1 MKKSNSITPNG
12 EKNDNRNYC
21 PNQLS
26 VGKWLIAK
34 GRYAIDIINSW
45 PFYIRLAGGAVLLSL
60 SVYGVK
66 RGSKCI
72 EYWFGANQDIKK
84 NDAKSVAEAN
94 EYIAKRKADTQQEN
108 IKSEQRI
115 KEQTNR
121 SELKIH
127 EYREKKKADDESYE
141 HRSRVD
147 IEKKKALHEIAREK
161 PLITKPPKMKDS
173 EKELAKFYKKF
184 NARYQ
189 MPKLPDFLDILMKM
203 APSGYEIAM
212 LLFFMCTLGALCFS
226 KARAVLEKGKLQ
238 AANFI
243 LMIIAPPGYGKGKFS
258 QIYELVFKRV
268 LERDMGLQREN
279 GEERIIQ
286 TISDGISY
294 SAFFDQ
300 NAINNGVHMLKWNSE
315 LSGTM
320 SAMKKSN
327 GLPMEVYLKA
337 FDNETINQENK
348 SKSSKQGSY
357 NVYMNSVSTGTQ
369 DDCERLLAMDK
380 NGGMASRIIFCDIP
394 KPGAKLPE
402 LNPPSDEVIEEI
414 HDQIDVWRNQFCYH
428 TDGDGNDVPA
438 AECIF
443 DLDYVKDALE
453 KWQINQYRKAK
464 KQQNSAREVGRIRA
478 TTNAFRC
485 GMLVH
490 IMFGCPTVDD
500 VDARTNVVNLTL
512 YIANYCVERYVFMFS
527 ANGMRPKPT
536 ENNGIQR
543 KRVSEATIASWAE
556 LKQTGWSWGE
566 ISKEF
571 GQDIGYVKT
580 TTKRYMKRHGLR

>member
-1 MKKSNSITPNG
+1 MIMANQNIPDNTNNSVLVPQKEIGTVKRLLIGAGEAFLLALAGYAAKSLY
-12 EKNDNRNYC
+12 DYC
-21 PNQLS
+21 VN
-26 VGKWLIAK
+26 LIETSAK
-34 GRYAIDIINSW
+34 QKIINANADAT
-45 PFYIRLAGGAVLLSL
+45 IKVNTA
-60 SVYGVK
+60 K
-66 RGSKCI
+66 RENEEQSCH
-72 EYWFGANQDIKK
+72 
-84 NDAKSVAEAN
+84 AKS
-94 EYIAKRKADTQQEN
+94 K
-108 IKSEQRI
+108 IKIDEECSISAI
-115 KEQTNR
+115 KINMY
-121 SELKIH
+121 K
-127 EYREKKKADDESYE
+127 EKKKADDESYE

-147 IEKKKALHEIAREK
+147 IEKKKALHEIARKK

-357 NVYMNSVSTGTQ
+357 DVYMNSVSTGTQ
-369 DDCERLLAMDK
+369 NDFERLLAMDK

-394 KPGAKLPE
+394 KPGANLPE

-478 TTNAFRC
+478 ATNAFRC
-485 GMLVH
+485 GMLAH

-512 YIANYCVERYVFMFS
+512 YIANYCVERYIFMFS
-527 ANGMRPKPT
+527 ANGMRPETT
-536 ENNGIQR
+536 EKNDIQR
-543 KRVSEATIASWAE
+543 KKVLEATIARWAE

-571 GQDIGYVKT
+571 EQDIDYVKT

>member
-12 EKNDNRNYC
+12 ENNDYRNYRQ
-21 PNQLS
+21 NQLS
-26 VGKWLIAK
+26 IGKWLTAK
-34 GRYAIDIINSW
+34 GRYAIDTINSW
-45 PFYIRLAGGAVLLSL
+45 PFYIKMAGGAALLSL
-60 SVYGVK
+60 GVYGIK

-72 EYWFGANQDIKK
+72 EYWFSTRQDIKK
-84 NDAKSVAEAN
+84 FDAQKTAEVC
-94 EYIAKRKADTQQEN
+94 EYATKREADSNLEEAKTKN
-108 IKSEQRI
+108 RI
-115 KEQTNR
+115 KEQANR
-121 SELKIH
+121 SELKIQ
-127 EYREKKKADDESYE
+127 EYREKKKADDESYA

-161 PLITKPPKMKDS
+161 PLITKPPKTKDS

-189 MPKLPDFLDILMKM
+189 MPKLPAFLDTLMKM
-203 APSGYEIAM
+203 APLGYEIAM
-212 LLFFMCTLGALCFS
+212 LMFFMCTLGALCFS
-226 KARAVLEKGKLQ
+226 KARTVLEKGKLQ

-243 LMIIAPPGYGKGKFS
+243 LVIIAPPGYGKGKFR
-258 QIYELVFKRV
+258 QIYELVFKRI
-268 LERDMGLQREN
+268 LERDERLQREN
-279 GEERIIQ
+279 GEKRIIQ

-300 NAINNGVHMLKWNSE
+300 NAINDGVHMLKWNSE

-337 FDNETINQENK
+337 FDNEPINQENK

-357 NVYMNSVSTGTQ
+357 DVFMNSVSTGTQ
-369 DDCERLLAMDK
+369 DDCERLVAMDK

-402 LNPPSDEVIEEI
+402 LNLPSDEVIEET

-443 DLDYVKDALE
+443 DLGYVKDALE
-453 KWQINQYRKAK
+453 KWQINQYKKAK

-478 TTNAFRC
+478 ATNAFRC
-485 GMLVH
+485 GMLAH
-490 IMFGCPTVDD
+490 IMFGSPTVDD

-512 YIANYCVERYVFMFS
+512 YIANYCVERYIFMFS
-527 ANGMRPKPT
+527 ANGMRPETT
-536 ENNGIQR
+536 EINDIQR
-543 KRVSEATIASWAE
+543 KRVSETIIAKWAE
-556 LKQTGWSWGE
+556 LKQTGWSWGD

-571 GQDIGYVKT
+571 GQDKDYVKT
-580 TTKRYMKRHGLR
+580 TTKRYMQRHGLR